1 MGIIRKIFF
10 TFSVLFVCSLSAQ
23 TVSDTIVFDGDKFI
37 KHIVQAGESL
47 KSISLLHKVTT
58 ADIIENN
65 EIQKR
70 LYYNQLLYIPI
81 DANQQK
87 SKDNNVHLSVQKQ
100 IELAAKKDKNSHLST
115 QKKIELTVEFKDI
128 SELNIALLMPY
139 FLMKNDTMFN
149 DFERSTEISN
159 IYYKNSEVALSFHV
173 GVELALDSLRKQG
186 RNICLH
192 TFDTNKDTLKVHQ
205 IVSSKALDNMD
216 IIIGPVYA
224 NNFRILCKKYGN
236 DTTKILISPL
246 SKNTENV
253 KKYKAVYQLSPSFQI
268 QTNIIKDYVLKHHK
282 DERVIVL
289 NERKHEGE
297 SAYIKNLFSQDKKIV
312 ETFTM
317 KSTKVDSIRNIFN
330 EKQVVIIPSE
340 NKAFVSKLLGSIGGM
355 DSTSLVFG
363 LYDWKKYDNLDIHN
377 LMFLDVKF
385 PDAYSFSNASDHDI
399 SFLNLFER
407 KYNTNQGKYTHI
419 AYNIMMHFCSD
430 FSYFKFQ
437 NVRNGGKTNTYAP
450 LYHYVDYELVPVE

>member
-1 MGIIRKIFF
+1 MGMIRKIFF

-23 TVSDTIVFDGDKFI
+23 TVSDTIFFNGETYV

-47 KSISLLHKVTT
+47 KSISLLHEVTT

-81 DANQQK
+81 YANQQK
-87 SKDNNVHLSVQKQ
+87 SKDQDSYLSIQKK
-100 IELAAKKDKNSHLST
+100 IELAAK
-115 QKKIELTVEFKDI
+115 FKDT

-139 FLMKNDTMFN
+139 YLIRNDTMFN
-149 DFERSTEISN
+149 DFEDSTETTN
-159 IYYKNSEVALSFHV
+159 IYYKDSEVALSFHV

-186 RNICLH
+186 KNIRLH
-192 TFDTNKDTLKVHQ
+192 TFETNKDVLKVHQ

-216 IIIGPVYA
+216 IIIGPLYA
-224 NNFRILCKKYGN
+224 NNFSILCKKYGN
-236 DTTKILISPL
+236 DTAKILISPL
-246 SKNTENV
+246 SKNTESV
-253 KKYKAVYQLSPSFQI
+253 KKYSMVFQLSPSFQI
-268 QTNIIKDYVLKHHK
+268 QTNIIKEYILKHHK
-282 DERVIVL
+282 DEMVIVL
-289 NERKHEGE
+289 NEKKHEGE
-297 SAYIKNLFSQDKKIV
+297 SAYIKNLFSQDEKIV

-317 KSTKVDSIRNIFN
+317 KSTKVDSIRNIFK

-340 NKAFVSKLLGSIGGM
+340 SQAFVSKLLGSIGGI

-385 PDAYSFSNASDHDI
+385 PDAYNFSAASDHDI

-419 AYNIMMHFCSD
+419 AYNIIMHFCSD

-437 NVRNGGKTNTYAP
+437 NVTDGGKINTYAP
-450 LYHYVDYELVPVE
+450 LHHYVDYELLPVE

>member
-10 TFSVLFVCSLSAQ
+10 TFSVLLACSLSAQ
-23 TVSDTIVFDGDKFI
+23 TVSDTIVFDGETYV

-47 KSISLLHKVTT
+47 KSISLLHEVTT

-81 DANQQK
+81 YANQQK
-87 SKDNNVHLSVQKQ
+87 SKDNNVHISVQKQ
-100 IELAAKKDKNSHLST
+100 IELAA
-115 QKKIELTVEFKDI
+115 EFKDT
-128 SELNIALLMPY
+128 SVLNTALLMPY

-149 DFERSTEISN
+149 DFEDGTEVSN
-159 IYYKNSEVALSFHV
+159 SYYKDSEVALSFHI

-186 RNICLH
+186 KNIRLH
-192 TFDTNKDTLKVHQ
+192 IFDTNKDTLKVHQ

-216 IIIGPVYA
+216 IIIGPLYA

-236 DTTKILISPL
+236 DNTKILISPL

-253 KKYKAVYQLSPSFQI
+253 KNYKAVYQLSPSFQI
-268 QTNIIKDYVLKHHK
+268 QTNIIKDYVLKYHK

-297 SAYIKNLFSQDKKIV
+297 SAYIKNLFSQDEKIV

-317 KSTKVDSIRNIFN
+317 KSTKVDSIRNIFK

-340 NKAFVSKLLGSIGGM
+340 SQAFVSKLLGSIGGM

-385 PDAYSFSNASDHDI
+385 PDAYNFSNVSDHDI

-419 AYNIMMHFCSD
+419 GYNIIMHFCSD

-437 NVRNGGKTNTYAP
+437 NLRNGGKTNTYAP

>member
-23 TVSDTIVFDGDKFI
+23 TVSDTIVFDEDKFI
-37 KHIVQAGESL
+37 KHIVKAGESL

-81 DANQQK
+81 YANQQK
-87 SKDNNVHLSVQKQ
+87 SKSKDVSLNVQEK
-100 IELAAKKDKNSHLST
+100 IELATKKDKDIPLSI
-115 QKKIELTVEFKDI
+115 QKRIALAAKSKYT

-139 FLMKNDTMFN
+139 FLVKNDTMFN

-186 RNICLH
+186 KNICLH

-216 IIIGPVYA
+216 IIIGPLYA
-224 NNFRILCKKYGN
+224 NNFSILCKKYGN
-236 DTTKILISPL
+236 DNTKILISPL
-246 SKNTENV
+246 SKNTKNV
-253 KKYKAVYQLSPSFQI
+253 KNYKAVYQLSPSFQI
-268 QTNIIKDYVLKHHK
+268 QTNIIKEYVLKHHK

-317 KSTKVDSIRNIFN
+317 KSTKVDSIRNIFK

-340 NKAFVSKLLGSIGGM
+340 SQAFVSKLLGSIGGM

-363 LYDWKKYDNLDIHN
+363 LYDWKKYDNLDIDN
-377 LMFLDVKF
+377 LIFLDVKF
-385 PDAYSFSNASDHDI
+385 PDTYNFSNASDHEI
-399 SFLNLFER
+399 SFLKLFKQ
-407 KYNTNQGKYTHI
+407 KYIANYVQYTHI

-437 NVRNGGKTNTYAP
+437 NVIDGGQINTYAP